1 MRAVIVSLV
10 LALAIIAADYAGA
23 AVLYKLVDPLGRIT
37 YTDFVPQAFDGKVT
51 RVDVDTNTTAI
62 SPERIPEVLART
74 PIDHELLVR
83 RSPLSAE
90 ERLNAAAQR
99 IEAARA
105 ALEHERNNSTEEDW
119 FYYRRNAETGASRGP
134 RPEFLARL
142 EAREAELQAAE
153 LAYDDLRRQLR

>member
-23 AVLYKLVDPLGRIT
+23 AVLYRLVDPLGRIT
-37 YTDFVPQAFDGKVT
+37 YTDFVPEPFDGKVT
-51 RVDVDTNTTAI
+51 RVDVDTTTTAI
-62 SPERIPEVLART
+62 PPERIPEVLART

-83 RSPLSAE
+83 RSPPSGE
-90 ERLNAAAQR
+90 QRLQVAAQR

-105 ALEHERNNSTEEDW
+105 ALEHERNNSREEDW
-119 FYYRRNAETGASRGP
+119 FYFPRNPESGASRGP
-134 RPEFLARL
+134 RPEYLARL

-153 LAYDDLRRQLR
+153 LAYDDLRRELR